1 MPRRRSRTPR
11 LTGANRDLA
20 SIIDEEIEP
29 FTDLVDWWEKD
40 DIQREMHRKI
50 KRQLRASGLASGQ
63 LDPLSSR
70 DRGSRQ
76 GAARAMMATE
86 TSEIQFGQTGISYKI
101 RRSPRRRK
109 TVEVTVDPRQGV
121 VVAAPERVPTGR
133 LDSIVRQKARW
144 ILERQRRFQQANPA
158 IAPREFVSG
167 ESVWYL
173 GRHYRLKVLANP
185 NRAKASLV
193 GGWLRVPRHST
204 PATRD
209 GSEVVRA
216 SVIAW
221 YHQRATTR
229 LPERV
234 ARWCGKVGVA
244 MPALVVRRSA
254 EALGELLVPRDS
266 AAQLAHRASPHAGS
280 WTTSWSTNSRI
291 SSIRDTGWTTG
302 EHWGR

>member
-1 MPRRRSRTPR
+1 M
-11 LTGANRDLA
+11 
-20 SIIDEEIEP
+20 
-29 FTDLVDWWEKD
+29 
-40 DIQREMHRKI
+40 
-50 KRQLRASGLASGQ
+50 
-63 LDPLSSR
+63 
-70 DRGSRQ
+70 
-76 GAARAMMATE
+76 AME

-121 VVAAPERVPTGR
+121 VVAAPERVPTGC

-193 GGWLRVPRHST
+193 SGWLRVPRHST

-244 MPALVVRRSA
+244 MPALVVADQQKRWGSCSSRGTVRLNWRIVQA
-254 EALGELLVPRDS
+254 PMRLVDYVVVHELAHLLHQGHGMDYWRALGKVMPDYERRREELR
-266 AAQLAHRASPHAGS
+266 RIGS
-280 WTTSWSTNSRI
+280 RLEW
-291 SSIRDTGWTTG
+291 
-302 EHWGR
+302 